1 MRRSATLAALAT
13 LLAGTAVAGPHGD
26 TPARAL
32 RPVCCAGT
40 PGDASAATGSAP
52 GPRPAVA
59 ARPSAD
65 AADGAA
71 AAAEA
76 DADPDAAEIDA
87 LIATLYATVSGP
99 AGAKRDW
106 PRLARLHAP
115 GARLHLTRPDA
126 SGRLQVQTL
135 DFAGF
140 VAEHQARFADR
151 GFHEREV
158 AREVAGFGG
167 VRHVWSTFEAR
178 RDPGDPAPYARG
190 INSLQLVHTPDG
202 WRLVS
207 ATWDFERPGVPL
219 PSRLA
224 ALAMEPAR

>member
-40 PGDASAATGSAP
+40 PGSASAATASTLEP
-52 GPRPAVA
+52 TPAA
-59 ARPSAD
+59 ARD
-65 AADGAA
+65 AAATSAGRAPEAAGTDG
-71 AAAEA
+71 
-76 DADPDAAEIDA
+76 DAAEIDA

-126 SGRLQVQTL
+126 GGRLQVQTL

-207 ATWDFERPGVPL
+207 ATWDFERAGVPL